1 MPPVNVSIVMP
12 AYNAAATL
20 GEALTSVCR
29 QTHSGWELIVVDDGS
44 TDGTAELARSFAARE
59 PRIRVI
65 SQPNAGESGAR
76 NTGIAQ
82 ARFDWLLF
90 LDADDWIAPAHLDRM
105 ARAIAA
111 DPGLDA
117 VHCRSVRVAGD
128 GVEVADAWAP
138 PTGDL
143 FPILARR
150 AAFPIHA
157 CIVRRSIV
165 DDVGRFDTTLRKSAD
180 WDLWQ
185 RIARTGARFGAVP
198 EVLAYYRMQPS
209 SASLDAPQML
219 EDGLRVLARGH
230 AADPRV
236 SSPHPDHAG
245 GAPPDQMR
253 DQPFYLLSWCAGLLI
268 GQGQDAVRLI
278 DAVGDVPCPDLN
290 TTAIAQC
297 VFDAGTLPS
306 CQSLEAW
313 EALWPA
319 ARQPAARFLD
329 ALEARSQT
337 PNLGS
342 EALTALT
349 RMVLRHS
356 PTYGASFR
364 DAEAAAA
371 AEIAGLRARAHLVEQ
386 QVAELSAA
394 HQREADLAR
403 QLTQQA
409 ADAATREQEAR
420 QREADLARRLEQDA
434 IAAAARDQD
443 GRQRAAELEARNEA
457 LRVELDEIRETL
469 RTSEARLTH
478 LERQL
483 WVRIGRRVGAVNRGD
498 DGSSAAD

>member
-20 GEALTSVCR
+20 GDALASVSR
-29 QTHSGWELIVVDDGS
+29 QTHPSWELIVVDDGS
-44 TDGTAELARSFAARE
+44 SDGTGELARSFADRD

-90 LDADDWIAPAHLDRM
+90 LDADDWIAPAHLERM
-105 ARAIAA
+105 AQAIAG

-117 VHCRSVRVAGD
+117 VHCRSVRVAAD
-128 GVEVADAWAP
+128 GVEVADTWTP
-138 PTGDL
+138 PAGDL

-165 DDVGRFDTTLRKSAD
+165 DAVGRFDTTLRKSAD

-185 RIARTGARFGAVP
+185 RIARAGARFGAVP
-198 EVLAYYRMQPS
+198 DVLAYYRMQPG
-209 SASLDAPQML
+209 SASLDARQML

-230 AADPRV
+230 ASDPRV
-236 SSPHPDHAG
+236 TSPHPDHAG
-245 GAPPDQMR
+245 GAPVDQMR

-268 GQGQDAVRLI
+268 GQGQDAVHLI
-278 DAVGDVPCPDLN
+278 DALGEARGPDLN
-290 TTAIAQC
+290 AAAIAQC

-306 CQSLEAW
+306 CQAPEAW

-319 ARQPAARFLD
+319 ARPPAARFLG
-329 ALEARSQT
+329 ALEARSHT
-337 PNLGS
+337 PDLGAK
-342 EALTALT
+342 ALSALT

-371 AEIAGLRARAHLVEQ
+371 AEIAGLRTR
-386 QVAELSAA
+386 
-394 HQREADLAR
+394 ADL
-403 QLTQQA
+403 LEQQA
-409 ADAATREQEAR
+409 ADAA
-420 QREADLARRLEQDA
+420 
-434 IAAAARDQD
+434 ARDQE
-443 GRQRAAELEARNEA
+443 GRQRATELEARNEA
-457 LRVELDEIRETL
+457 LRVELGGIREAL
-469 RTSEARLTH
+469 RTCEARLTH

-483 WVRIGRRVGAVNRGD
+483 WVRIGRRVGVVPPD
-498 DGSSAAD
+498 DHGSSAPH